1 MRKSIFANHN
11 YEASLRSSNS
21 ADSDIFIPF
30 NMKAT
35 STTNPTI
42 YATLLLSAALA
53 AQSFWIQPSHA
64 VKPFEAKWFQ
74 ETTSSTALFG
84 RKAKRGRLG
93 DLADATPSEIRKV
106 ERTQTKKNKSVAVGK
121 KANNN
126 APSNSIS
133 PDLAAWVAKK
143 DDESPGQSPPENTT
157 PTTVA
162 ATAVTREGATSFQIF
177 EPDPE
182 PTTTSLTSS
191 TRRQKQQ
198 VRKEQE
204 EQRSSRIDAAIDKL
218 EDMLEAKTK
227 SIDDIL
233 SAVRE
238 LLQIPSGNL
247 RPLVA
252 GAKRQDYRLAWVGS
266 DDAVCHVGTGLH
278 MVPLARLQEVF
289 LSCLGRN
296 RIELLEVIRVLG
308 PFPNVK
314 NVLQGNSKV
323 DSAGGDLEEWKIT
336 MDSMVDGT
344 GKEILAGT
352 EDNIRRVGLH
362 VYFSDERAI
371 VAVVPPTEGD
381 GSRRRADPLEE
392 NGKHVLVF
400 VREQSLDD
408 KLESLRVL

>member
-1 MRKSIFANHN
+1 
-11 YEASLRSSNS
+11 
-21 ADSDIFIPF
+21 
-30 NMKAT
+30 MKAT

-64 VKPFEAKWFQ
+64 VKPFEPKWCQ
-74 ETTSSTALFG
+74 ETTSSTSLFG

-106 ERTQTKKNKSVAVGK
+106 ERTQTKTNKSVAVRK
-121 KANNN
+121 KGSNN
-126 APSNSIS
+126 AASNSIS

-143 DDESPGQSPPENTT
+143 DDESPDQSPPATVSA
-157 PTTVA
+157 TTVA
-162 ATAVTREGATSFQIF
+162 GEGASSFQRF

-182 PTTTSLTSS
+182 PTTTSSKSS
-191 TRRQKQQ
+191 SRREKQQ

-218 EDMLEAKTK
+218 EDTLQEKTN
-227 SIDDIL
+227 SLDDIL

-266 DDAVCHVGTGLH
+266 DEAVCHVGTGLH
-278 MVPLARLQEVF
+278 KVPLARLQEVF

-323 DSAGGDLEEWKIT
+323 SSAGGDLEEWQIA

-352 EDNIRRVGLH
+352 EDNIRRVGLQ

-371 VAVVPPTEGD
+371 VAVVPPTVGD
-381 GSRRRADPLEE
+381 GSSRRADPLEE

-408 KLESLRVL
+408 KLDSLRVL